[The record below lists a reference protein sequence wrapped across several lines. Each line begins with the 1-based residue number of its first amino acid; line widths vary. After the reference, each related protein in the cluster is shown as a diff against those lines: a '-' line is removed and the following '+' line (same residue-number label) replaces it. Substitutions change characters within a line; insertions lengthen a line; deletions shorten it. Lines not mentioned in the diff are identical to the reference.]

1 MLRLKREAKKVT
13 SGTGFKFAEA
23 ETQYRTEKKPLESL
37 QLMRALFIQLTG
49 QLNKSLELCRPV
61 LAQGRKQLLE
71 KKDKLDCFVK
81 NCQIQKVGPD
91 S

>member
-13 SGTGFKFAEA
+13 RGTGFKFAEA

-49 QLNKSLELCRPV
+49 QLNKSLGAVSPCPSS
-61 LAQGRKQLLE
+61 G
-71 KKDKLDCFVK
+71 
-81 NCQIQKVGPD
+81 
-91 S
+91 